1 MPRIP
6 LSTAQKIGHVDAEVN
21 QQTAPGMGFGMD
33 DARALQNAGD
43 AIGQAGRGLG
53 SALMQFGERVQ
64 EAEDRLAAAEYET
77 AWNKRQKELEKRMKE
92 NPGSV
97 KDFGKWATTQR
108 IFARLPICA

>member
-6 LSTAQKIGHVDAEVN
+6 MSTAQKIGHVDAEVN
-21 QQTAPGMGFGMD
+21 QQSAPGMGFGMD

-77 AWNKRQKELEKRMKE
+77 EWNKRQKELETRMKE

-97 KDFGKWATTQR
+97 KDFGKWASKSD
-108 IFARLPICA
+108 AE